1 MFSNLKMGRTSRPWW
16 RRLACVTWVQRDW
29 EAEVVTSRRV
39 ALTLISPLLTSWV
52 IYKGPWHRIKLSSCH
67 QITPLHVLDIIQILK
82 RRKSYPGG
90 RGSLLTGEH
99 YRFFFKYVFFLFE
112 ADLIVGG
119 VVGGS
124 VGSLLLFFVFFSSI
138 DQIFSFSVSF
148 FFRIF

>member
-1 MFSNLKMGRTSRPWW
+1 MFSIWKWVVRGTSRPWV

-82 RRKSYPGG
+82 MRKSYPGG
-90 RGSLLTGEH
+90 RGSLLIGEH
-99 YRFFFKYVFFLFE
+99 YRLFLNLIFFFLFE
-112 ADLIVGG
+112 ADLIVWG

-124 VGSLLLFFVFFSSI
+124 VSLFFSPSLAKYFPSQFPLFF
-138 DQIFSFSVSF
+138 
-148 FFRIF
+148 